1 MADQMATMAV
11 VDSVLKNNQTAK
23 AVVPQFDR
31 TCPLYDKIN
40 IGSGFWQDNGAGR
53 RWLQPIKT
61 APMVAG
67 TRTVTDARV
76 DASTVRT
83 NYAYY
88 DPRSYIES
96 AMHFN
101 FDVQVRADGSPT
113 KSFINNVTMQVEGAT
128 EAVAAEVARQ
138 TYQAD
143 GYGTL
148 AGVKITTGATD
159 ANVLTLPDTDWEA
172 VMKRNWID
180 IGAPLDIWN
189 ATSSVPTTSAPVATS
204 RRILSWSKS
213 PSADSSTITVDGPA
227 LSTYTSDFT
236 SYRIG
241 IAGNRVW
248 NGSSNEVREIT
259 SIRTMADNST
269 TIGAIAPSAEPR
281 WAGVTANASGT
292 SSTTLTAFS
301 IAAYQAWLELINA
314 NGINVTTENYF
325 TVCDQTRFDHAS
337 VVLTN
342 STNQAVRYAST
353 SQAEWKGAASLPLTS
368 GTTLVADRQ
377 APPNEIQGIPL
388 NHLQYI
394 NPRGQKITWAETAP
408 NQYVKWDDNHGYV
421 GMAFWNGDIATDRR
435 GAIGRFRYV
444 I

>member
-1 MADQMATMAV
+1 MADVNTTMTV
-11 VDSVLKNNQTAK
+11 VDAVLKNNQTAK

-31 TCPLYDKIN
+31 SCPLYDKLN
-40 IGSGFWQDNGAGR
+40 IGTGFWQQEGAGR
-53 RWLQPIKT
+53 RWLQPIRVR
-61 APMVAG
+61 PMVAG
-67 TRTVTDARV
+67 TRNVTDARV
-76 DASTVRT
+76 DSSTVGT

-88 DPRSYIES
+88 DPRAYIES

-101 FDVQVRADGSPT
+101 FDVQIRADGSPT
-113 KSFINNVTMQVEGAT
+113 KSFINNITMQVEGAT
-128 EAVAAEVARQ
+128 EAVAAEVSRQ

-159 ANVLTLPDTDWEA
+159 GNVLTLSDTDWEA
-172 VMKRNWID
+172 TVKRNWID
-180 IGAPLDIWN
+180 IGAPLDIWP
-189 ATSSVPTTSAPVATS
+189 ATAGVPSTSAPTATS
-204 RRILSWSKS
+204 RRILAITKS
-213 PSADSSTITVDGPA
+213 SSADSSTITVDGPA

-259 SIRTMADNST
+259 SVRTMADNTST
-269 TIGAIAPSAEPR
+269 VGGLSPATEYR
-281 WAGVTANASGT
+281 WAGVTAFASGT
-292 SSTTLTAFS
+292 SSTTPTAFS

-314 NGINVTTENYF
+314 NGIDITAENYY

-342 STNQAVRYAST
+342 SSNQAVRYAKT
-353 SQAEWKGAASLPLTS
+353 SEAEWKGAASLPLTS

-377 APPNEIQGIPL
+377 APPSEILGMPL
-388 NHLQYI
+388 KHLQYV
-394 NPRGQKITWAETAP
+394 NPRGQKISWAETAP

-421 GMAFWNGDIATDRR
+421 GMAFWNGELATDRR
-435 GAIGRFRYV
+435 GAIGRFRYLL
-444 I
+444 